1 MNKRLLVLLTAVAL
15 MVVISAMSVAPAFAA
30 WQTTGPDAGC
40 RTGDDLVLYTEALAP
55 FLALEADGKWN
66 NDFSSCQRI
75 RNNAVYV
82 YYDNRSVE

>member
-1 MNKRLLVLLTAVAL
+1 MKRILVLLSVVAL
-15 MVVISAMSVAPAFAA
+15 MAAMLAMSVAPAFAA

-40 RTGDDLVLYTEALAP
+40 RTGDDLVYYLDALNPSAAY
-55 FLALEADGKWN
+55 LADGKWN